1 MVTGMARAPYPGGL
15 TNRLPTAHPALNAV
29 RKTLHHSR
37 IAGSNARE
45 SDLTPVAANEPV
57 RTALRAL
64 VLAAAFA
71 TLLVVAAPAG
81 AAQSCGRAVID
92 DWYDDGRVDGTYALH
107 CYDDAIEILP
117 RDVRDYSSAKE
128 DIQRALQNRKRGE
141 PAPPATTDPTPGD
154 DGGSSSGGGGGTG
167 GDDGSGTPGTET
179 TPTETT
185 GPTDGDEQ
193 TGVEAAGPTDTDS
206 ASSVPIPLLILA
218 GLALLLVAGGSAGYL
233 IRRLQA
239 RRLPPPAV

>member
-1 MVTGMARAPYPGGL
+1 MPSGRLCTIPRTGGGDPPGK
-15 TNRLPTAHPALNAV
+15 P
-29 RKTLHHSR
+29 
-37 IAGSNARE
+37 
-45 SDLTPVAANEPV
+45 DLTPIAANEPV

-64 VLAAAFA
+64 VLAAAFV
-71 TLLVVAAPAG
+71 TLLVVAAPAE

-154 DGGSSSGGGGGTG
+154 DGGGSSGGGGTG
-167 GDDGSGTPGTET
+167 GGDGRSDTPGTET
-179 TPTETT
+179 TAPAGGGET
-185 GPTDGDEQ
+185 GAE
-193 TGVEAAGPTDTDS
+193 VAGPTDTDS

-218 GLALLLVAGGSAGYL
+218 GLALLLVLAGSAGYA